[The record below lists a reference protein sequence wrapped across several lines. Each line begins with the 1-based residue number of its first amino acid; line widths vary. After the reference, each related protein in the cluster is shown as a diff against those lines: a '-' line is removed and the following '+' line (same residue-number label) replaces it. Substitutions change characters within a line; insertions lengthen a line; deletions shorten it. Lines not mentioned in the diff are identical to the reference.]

1 MGFFW
6 GKFIHLVIVVF
17 VVTAVTFV
25 MLDLLPADI
34 AHEVAGQGATSR
46 DVAAV
51 REELGLNDAVLVRYG
66 RWLAGAARGELG
78 TSLATRQPVGEAIA
92 SHLPVTLE
100 LLLLAQL
107 FALALALPAGI
118 VSAWRAESALDRM
131 LGSAAFGLISIPSFA
146 LAIILIYFFSLRL
159 KWLPA
164 IGFTPLSEGLW
175 PNIRGMILPA
185 VSIAL
190 VEFASL
196 MGVLRGDM
204 IATLREEFILFA
216 RAKGLP
222 TWRILLRHALRPSC
236 FTMLTLLGLHIG
248 NLIGGA
254 VIIETIFALPGIGR
268 LLVSSIFSQDFP
280 MVQGC
285 VLIIAVGYV
294 AVNFLVDVCYGLLD
308 PRVRKEG
315 SVG

>member
-6 GKFIHLVIVVF
+6 GKFVHLVVV
-17 VVTAVTFV
+17 VLAVTAVTFV
-25 MLDLLPADI
+25 MLDLLPADV
-34 AHEVAGQGATSR
+34 AHEVAGQSATSR

-51 REELGLNDAVLVRYG
+51 RQELGLNDSVAARYG
-66 RWLAGAARGELG
+66 RWLAGAARGDLG
-78 TSLATRQPVGEAIA
+78 TSLVTRQPVGEAIA

-107 FALALALPAGI
+107 FALALAIPAGI
-118 VSAWRAESALDRM
+118 VSAWRAESPIDRA
-131 LGSAAFGLISIPSFA
+131 LGSAAFGLISVPSFA
-146 LAIILIYFFSLRL
+146 LAIVLIYFFSLRL
-159 KWLPA
+159 KWFPA
-164 IGFTPLSEGLW
+164 IGFTPLSEGAW

-185 VSIAL
+185 VSVAL

-196 MGVLRGDM
+196 MRVLRGDM

-222 TWRILLRHALRPSC
+222 TWRILLRHALRPSS

-268 LLVSSIFSQDFP
+268 LLVSSIFSQDYP

-285 VLIIAVGYV
+285 VLIITVGYV
-294 AVNFLVDVCYGLLD
+294 AVNFLVDICYGLLD